1 MFTIKNM
8 RAQVSFEY
16 LLTILFAL
24 LLVGVAYL
32 MLLLVQNMG
41 ARASADLELAKTE
54 SIEQIMG

>member
-41 ARASADLELAKTE
+41 ARASVDLEQAKTE